1 MKKDLTQGKVQ
12 KTLLV
17 FAGPMIVGNL
27 LQQCYNIADTLIV
40 GRYLGA
46 GALAAVG
53 TAYSLM
59 TFLTSIL
66 IGLCMGCGSIFS
78 YYYGKKDDRKM
89 QESMF
94 TSFLFVGVIAV
105 VMNVIV
111 FAGVDVILKML
122 QIPADIYGIMKEY
135 TWAVFWGIFFVFL
148 YNFFAFLLRAV
159 GNSLTPLLFLGAASV
174 LNIVLDLLF
183 VVSFDM
189 GVSGAAWATVS
200 AQMLAGIGI
209 AVYTWV
215 KEPSLRF
222 FCVNK
227 REFSGEKWRRV
238 KASLP
243 EVMRFSLAASIQQ
256 SVMNFGILMIQG
268 LVNSF
273 GTSVMAAFAAA
284 VKIDSF
290 AYMPAQEFSNSFSI
304 FTSQN
309 SGAGD
314 KKRVREGVR
323 TSVKLSISFC
333 LVVSVLIFLFAKYL
347 MMIFVHPKETE
358 IIRIGVEYL
367 RIEGSFYCGIGLL
380 FLFYA
385 YYRGI
390 GKPEMSVVLTVI
402 SLGTRVALSY
412 ALAPILGV
420 RVIWW
425 SIPIGWAL
433 ADLTG
438 GVYMKKYRQ
447 NL

>member
-222 FCVNK
+222 FRMNK

-438 GVYMKKYRQ
+438 GSVYEKI
-447 NL
+447 